1 MGLSCPPHSP
11 SCSALEPS
19 IHTASNSSSRMDPRL
34 KAWDDG
40 ECGWHSRQT
49 RRQRREAHHH
59 GRFIRPTLA
68 APSPPI
74 LGIRPEG
81 RHRRME
87 IWSMTK
93 EESADIVSRPYAC
106 SQKAMRLLKGSMTVI
121 SRPQGASST
130 PGFM

>member
-49 RRQRREAHHH
+49 RRQRRETHHH
-59 GRFIRPTLA
+59 GCFIRPTLA
-68 APSPPI
+68 APS
-74 LGIRPEG
+74 
-81 RHRRME
+81 
-87 IWSMTK
+87 
-93 EESADIVSRPYAC
+93 
-106 SQKAMRLLKGSMTVI
+106 LLSWGFDPRDVTGGWDM
-121 SRPQGASST
+121 GA
-130 PGFM
+130 

>member
-11 SCSALEPS
+11 SYQALEPS

-59 GRFIRPTLA
+59 GCFIRPTLA
-68 APSPPI
+68 APSRLSWGFDPRDVT
-74 LGIRPEG
+74 GGWRNG
-81 RHRRME
+81 
-87 IWSMTK
+87 SMTK
-93 EESADIVSRPYAC
+93 EGSADLSAVP
-106 SQKAMRLLKGSMTVI
+106 I
-121 SRPQGASST
+121 SARRKRCGC
-130 PGFM
+130 